1 MKKIVFLTISI
12 SITALAYAQ
21 TEYDYYDDD
30 VAYQSHNS
38 NGDFFT
44 GLIVIAITALV
55 IWVINYII
63 KDFKRTN
70 EQRNKYQESKVISQR
85 TTPRTTPR
93 TTSKTALG
101 TTRRASEFIVFD
113 FDKQKEI
120 DIQIFNELVEKAKKG
135 DMDTQFK
142 VGYHY
147 YSGMFIE
154 RDYSEAKK
162 WFKIAAEQKHVKA
175 QRYLG
180 EIYYRGLGVEQNFS
194 EAVKWFREAAEQG
207 DADAQFMLGL
217 MYEEGHGV
225 PISYSKAKY
234 WYEISAEQGCESAQ
248 RQLKKMN

>member
-1 MKKIVFLTISI
+1 MKIIVFLTISI

-44 GLIVIAITALV
+44 GLIVIAIIALV

-85 TTPRTTPR
+85 TTPRTTSR
-93 TTSKTALG
+93 TALG

-147 YSGMFIE
+147 YSG
-154 RDYSEAKK
+154 KTCK
-162 WFKIAAEQKHVKA
+162 GTKV
-175 QRYLG
+175 
-180 EIYYRGLGVEQNFS
+180 
-194 EAVKWFREAAEQG
+194 FRRN
-207 DADAQFMLGL
+207 LL
-217 MYEEGHGV
+217 
-225 PISYSKAKY
+225 
-234 WYEISAEQGCESAQ
+234 
-248 RQLKKMN
+248 

>member
-1 MKKIVFLTISI
+1 MKRIVFLAISI
-12 SITALAYAQ
+12 SITTLAYAQ

-44 GLIVIAITALV
+44 GLIVIAIIALV

-63 KDFKRTN
+63 KDFKGTN
-70 EQRNKYQESKVISQR
+70 EQRNKYQESKARSQR
-85 TTPRTTPR
+85 STPRST
-93 TTSKTALG
+93 LG
-101 TTRRASEFIVFD
+101 AIRRASEFIVYD

-120 DIQIFNELVEKAKKG
+120 DIQIFNQLVEKAKQG
-135 DMDTQFK
+135 DVDTQFK

-162 WFKIAAEQKHVKA
+162 WIKIAAEQKHVKA

-217 MYEEGHGV
+217 MYEEGYGV

-248 RQLKKMN
+248 RQLKKRIDPSSGQR